1 MTYMVAPSILAC
13 DFGRLAEEVSAV
25 TDAGADWIHVDLMDG
40 SFVPNISIGPAI
52 TAAVRRATE
61 LPVDVHLMIDEPDRY
76 VEDFAKAGAS
86 LITVHAEATNR
97 LYRTVKRIA
106 ELGVRPGVALSPA
119 SPLALVEDVLD
130 EVDMVLLMTVEPGFG
145 GQKFIPGVLRK
156 VRRLRSMLDERG
168 LTMHVEVDGGVD
180 RHTARDVA
188 EAGADVLVAGTA
200 VFGAEDYAEAVEA
213 IRRAAKG
220 A

>member
-1 MTYMVAPSILAC
+1 MRYLVAPSILAC
-13 DFGRLAEEVSAV
+13 DFGRLAEDVAAVSK
-25 TDAGADWIHVDLMDG
+25 AGADWIHVDVMDG
-40 SFVPNISIGPAI
+40 SFVPNISIGPAV
-52 TAAVRRATE
+52 TRAVSEATE
-61 LPVDVHLMIDEPDRY
+61 LPLDVHLMIDEPDRY
-76 VEDFAKAGAS
+76 LEDFAAAGAG

-156 VRRLRSMLDERG
+156 VRRLRTMLEERG

-180 RHTARDVA
+180 RNTAGDVA

-200 VFGAEDYAEAVEA
+200 VFGAEDYAEAIEA